1 MWSGGGAWP
10 RLESGLVSLSF
21 SRSQPSAEP
30 WEDREHDA
38 VADYHLEW
46 RWRTRIVEGG
56 LLLHLVFRWQGSV
69 VSLQVNIVVVV
80 WSPNKFWGRRGEIGG
95 LRCLLQS
102 ELGQLTV
109 ANQLFSGK
117 SMYYRVYPSNK
128 QKQNWKIDT
137 SLVAIGAQ
145 NLFFSLYKLGVN
157 FLWIREILKMYI
169 SPSFSNRKKV
179 QYYRFCIFKGVSKLD
194 LLHSTG
200 HKSLKNG
207 SKSNNLG
214 SLIKF
219 RKFLAR

>member
-1 MWSGGGAWP
+1 MMIIYLTTQ
-10 RLESGLVSLSF
+10 RMV
-21 SRSQPSAEP
+21 
-30 WEDREHDA
+30 
-38 VADYHLEW
+38 
-46 RWRTRIVEGG
+46 
-56 LLLHLVFRWQGSV
+56 LLLITRFDSNIRVWYLQTGGSFLKIIFW
-69 VSLQVNIVVVV
+69 SSCHAEACVNQ
-80 WSPNKFWGRRGEIGG
+80 
-95 LRCLLQS
+95 CLLII
-102 ELGQLTV
+102 LDNV
-109 ANQLFSGK
+109 K
-117 SMYYRVYPSNK
+117 SMYRVYPSNK

>member
-1 MWSGGGAWP
+1 MNRNIYVQIDIFSMCFLWPWSA
-10 RLESGLVSLSF
+10 RQKLYVTSST
-21 SRSQPSAEP
+21 
-30 WEDREHDA
+30 
-38 VADYHLEW
+38 
-46 RWRTRIVEGG
+46 RTPVCCD
-56 LLLHLVFRWQGSV
+56 
-69 VSLQVNIVVVV
+69 
-80 WSPNKFWGRRGEIGG
+80 K
-95 LRCLLQS
+95 
-102 ELGQLTV
+102 
-109 ANQLFSGK
+109 
-117 SMYYRVYPSNK
+117 YRVYPSNK

>member
-1 MWSGGGAWP
+1 MTSHLYQHIIHSISTFNTELSLGT
-10 RLESGLVSLSF
+10 RLGPQV
-21 SRSQPSAEP
+21 
-30 WEDREHDA
+30 
-38 VADYHLEW
+38 
-46 RWRTRIVEGG
+46 RIY
-56 LLLHLVFRWQGSV
+56 L
-69 VSLQVNIVVVV
+69 
-80 WSPNKFWGRRGEIGG
+80 
-95 LRCLLQS
+95 
-102 ELGQLTV
+102 
-109 ANQLFSGK
+109 
-117 SMYYRVYPSNK
+117 YRVFPSNK

-207 SKSNNLG
+207 SKSNKLG

-219 RKFLAR
+219 RKF

>member
-1 MWSGGGAWP
+1 MPPLRPFRQHVITLQLLGRTLLTHCKY
-10 RLESGLVSLSF
+10 RL
-21 SRSQPSAEP
+21 
-30 WEDREHDA
+30 
-38 VADYHLEW
+38 
-46 RWRTRIVEGG
+46 
-56 LLLHLVFRWQGSV
+56 
-69 VSLQVNIVVVV
+69 
-80 WSPNKFWGRRGEIGG
+80 
-95 LRCLLQS
+95 
-102 ELGQLTV
+102 
-109 ANQLFSGK
+109 
-117 SMYYRVYPSNK
+117 YPSNK

-145 NLFFSLYKLGVN
+145 NLFFSLYKLGV
-157 FLWIREILKMYI
+157 LWIREILKMYI

>member
-1 MWSGGGAWP
+1 MFCQT
-10 RLESGLVSLSF
+10 V
-21 SRSQPSAEP
+21 
-30 WEDREHDA
+30 
-38 VADYHLEW
+38 
-46 RWRTRIVEGG
+46 
-56 LLLHLVFRWQGSV
+56 LLTSNGT
-69 VSLQVNIVVVV
+69 I
-80 WSPNKFWGRRGEIGG
+80 
-95 LRCLLQS
+95 
-102 ELGQLTV
+102 
-109 ANQLFSGK
+109 
-117 SMYYRVYPSNK
+117 YRVYPSNK

-219 RKFLAR
+219 RKFLARQALSFLKLMKKWLRKMKLKMAAPFL

>member
-1 MWSGGGAWP
+1 MFLNWP
-10 RLESGLVSLSF
+10 LCFVCPVPRSLIWGVQPRDSEEIDSIHRYTLTSRLLVS
-21 SRSQPSAEP
+21 
-30 WEDREHDA
+30 
-38 VADYHLEW
+38 
-46 RWRTRIVEGG
+46 
-56 LLLHLVFRWQGSV
+56 
-69 VSLQVNIVVVV
+69 
-80 WSPNKFWGRRGEIGG
+80 
-95 LRCLLQS
+95 C
-102 ELGQLTV
+102 
-109 ANQLFSGK
+109 
-117 SMYYRVYPSNK
+117 YYRVYPSNK

>member
-1 MWSGGGAWP
+1 MGHLNTAAALPMHVPTLGSAAAVTGQSPGWQWQSDAGT
-10 RLESGLVSLSF
+10 RRQVSRTKSYV
-21 SRSQPSAEP
+21 P
-30 WEDREHDA
+30 REH
-38 VADYHLEW
+38 
-46 RWRTRIVEGG
+46 
-56 LLLHLVFRWQGSV
+56 
-69 VSLQVNIVVVV
+69 
-80 WSPNKFWGRRGEIGG
+80 
-95 LRCLLQS
+95 
-102 ELGQLTV
+102 
-109 ANQLFSGK
+109 
-117 SMYYRVYPSNK
+117 MYRLILIFIYLYRVFPSNK

-137 SLVAIGAQ
+137 SLVVIAAQ

>member
-1 MWSGGGAWP
+1 MRGRSP
-10 RLESGLVSLSF
+10 TVSRLFRLMDPILVLATLALLGNLS
-21 SRSQPSAEP
+21 
-30 WEDREHDA
+30 H
-38 VADYHLEW
+38 
-46 RWRTRIVEGG
+46 
-56 LLLHLVFRWQGSV
+56 
-69 VSLQVNIVVVV
+69 N
-80 WSPNKFWGRRGEIGG
+80 
-95 LRCLLQS
+95 
-102 ELGQLTV
+102 
-109 ANQLFSGK
+109 
-117 SMYYRVYPSNK
+117 YRVFPSNK

>member
-1 MWSGGGAWP
+1 MYHINSQYLKNETFWKHHFSILWYYNFWHIGANHKC
-10 RLESGLVSLSF
+10 LNKETSE
-21 SRSQPSAEP
+21 PSILIRHP
-30 WEDREHDA
+30 
-38 VADYHLEW
+38 
-46 RWRTRIVEGG
+46 G
-56 LLLHLVFRWQGSV
+56 F
-69 VSLQVNIVVVV
+69 
-80 WSPNKFWGRRGEIGG
+80 
-95 LRCLLQS
+95 C
-102 ELGQLTV
+102 
-109 ANQLFSGK
+109 
-117 SMYYRVYPSNK
+117 YYRVYPSNK

>member
-1 MWSGGGAWP
+1 MSI
-10 RLESGLVSLSF
+10 F
-21 SRSQPSAEP
+21 QFCFC
-30 WEDREHDA
+30 
-38 VADYHLEW
+38 
-46 RWRTRIVEGG
+46 
-56 LLLHLVFRWQGSV
+56 LLLGYTLY
-69 VSLQVNIVVVV
+69 LCQVEKEQSRTLTNIIV
-80 WSPNKFWGRRGEIGG
+80 
-95 LRCLLQS
+95 
-102 ELGQLTV
+102 LGKVQIE
-109 ANQLFSGK
+109 AEK
-117 SMYYRVYPSNK
+117 IYRVFPSNK

>member
-1 MWSGGGAWP
+1 MGCSF
-10 RLESGLVSLSF
+10 VSLFLNS
-21 SRSQPSAEP
+21 
-30 WEDREHDA
+30 
-38 VADYHLEW
+38 
-46 RWRTRIVEGG
+46 
-56 LLLHLVFRWQGSV
+56 
-69 VSLQVNIVVVV
+69 
-80 WSPNKFWGRRGEIGG
+80 K
-95 LRCLLQS
+95 
-102 ELGQLTV
+102 
-109 ANQLFSGK
+109 
-117 SMYYRVYPSNK
+117 YRVYPSNK

-219 RKFLAR
+219 RKFLARQALSFLKLMKKWLRKMKLKMAAPFL

>member
-1 MWSGGGAWP
+1 MRDLSLAAPPPPLHQWP
-10 RLESGLVSLSF
+10 PQVMQYVNTINLHTLLI
-21 SRSQPSAEP
+21 RSNTHMSH
-30 WEDREHDA
+30 W
-38 VADYHLEW
+38 
-46 RWRTRIVEGG
+46 
-56 LLLHLVFRWQGSV
+56 
-69 VSLQVNIVVVV
+69 
-80 WSPNKFWGRRGEIGG
+80 KFKI
-95 LRCLLQS
+95 
-102 ELGQLTV
+102 
-109 ANQLFSGK
+109 
-117 SMYYRVYPSNK
+117 YRVYPSNK

>member
-1 MWSGGGAWP
+1 MLSY
-10 RLESGLVSLSF
+10 LDDLLSISF
-21 SRSQPSAEP
+21 SCICSDNMITPDMISKERN
-30 WEDREHDA
+30 R
-38 VADYHLEW
+38 
-46 RWRTRIVEGG
+46 
-56 LLLHLVFRWQGSV
+56 VFIQY
-69 VSLQVNIVVVV
+69 NIHNIY
-80 WSPNKFWGRRGEIGG
+80 SI
-95 LRCLLQS
+95 L
-102 ELGQLTV
+102 
-109 ANQLFSGK
+109 
-117 SMYYRVYPSNK
+117 YRVYPSNR

-137 SLVAIGAQ
+137 LLVAIGAQ

>member
-1 MWSGGGAWP
+1 MSKGDKNDNSLARKIKSHVEGCHKHTFA
-10 RLESGLVSLSF
+10 VSIIDGHVFLMGEQGVLSF
-21 SRSQPSAEP
+21 MEAEAKHVIIHELLKKLAEDHGTKSGDGDGDARLKYSARWLRLSILIYFSISQF
-30 WEDREHDA
+30 
-38 VADYHLEW
+38 VIQYL
-46 RWRTRIVEGG
+46 
-56 LLLHLVFRWQGSV
+56 
-69 VSLQVNIVVVV
+69 
-80 WSPNKFWGRRGEIGG
+80 
-95 LRCLLQS
+95 
-102 ELGQLTV
+102 
-109 ANQLFSGK
+109 
-117 SMYYRVYPSNK
+117 YRVYPSNK

>member
-1 MWSGGGAWP
+1 MNSDFDI
-10 RLESGLVSLSF
+10 LIIYLKVK
-21 SRSQPSAEP
+21 
-30 WEDREHDA
+30 
-38 VADYHLEW
+38 
-46 RWRTRIVEGG
+46 I
-56 LLLHLVFRWQGSV
+56 
-69 VSLQVNIVVVV
+69 
-80 WSPNKFWGRRGEIGG
+80 
-95 LRCLLQS
+95 
-102 ELGQLTV
+102 
-109 ANQLFSGK
+109 
-117 SMYYRVYPSNK
+117 YRVYPSNK

>member
-1 MWSGGGAWP
+1 MNGLFSVDCRRQLWWQKRRERKRITYHRRLRRVAGRGG
-10 RLESGLVSLSF
+10 RLERGVS
-21 SRSQPSAEP
+21 R
-30 WEDREHDA
+30 
-38 VADYHLEW
+38 
-46 RWRTRIVEGG
+46 
-56 LLLHLVFRWQGSV
+56 V
-69 VSLQVNIVVVV
+69 VSSCWLSSI
-80 WSPNKFWGRRGEIGG
+80 
-95 LRCLLQS
+95 
-102 ELGQLTV
+102 
-109 ANQLFSGK
+109 
-117 SMYYRVYPSNK
+117 YRVYPSNK

>member
-1 MWSGGGAWP
+1 MKWRVTVTPSVKL
-10 RLESGLVSLSF
+10 RYDVIYLIHYYETSVLF
-21 SRSQPSAEP
+21 S
-30 WEDREHDA
+30 
-38 VADYHLEW
+38 
-46 RWRTRIVEGG
+46 
-56 LLLHLVFRWQGSV
+56 
-69 VSLQVNIVVVV
+69 
-80 WSPNKFWGRRGEIGG
+80 
-95 LRCLLQS
+95 
-102 ELGQLTV
+102 
-109 ANQLFSGK
+109 QLFASQNFGDYTDTFTFV
-117 SMYYRVYPSNK
+117 SFWYEAFISSTLPSVYRVYPSNK

>member
-1 MWSGGGAWP
+1 MAEQNRRTWP
-10 RLESGLVSLSF
+10 PLTGKNFGRKGLNFGRTEWLAPLWKW
-21 SRSQPSAEP
+21 PSYAYAP
-30 WEDREHDA
+30 
-38 VADYHLEW
+38 YL
-46 RWRTRIVEGG
+46 
-56 LLLHLVFRWQGSV
+56 
-69 VSLQVNIVVVV
+69 
-80 WSPNKFWGRRGEIGG
+80 
-95 LRCLLQS
+95 
-102 ELGQLTV
+102 
-109 ANQLFSGK
+109 
-117 SMYYRVYPSNK
+117 SNK

>member
-1 MWSGGGAWP
+1 MSIFQFC
-10 RLESGLVSLSF
+10 F
-21 SRSQPSAEP
+21 S
-30 WEDREHDA
+30 
-38 VADYHLEW
+38 
-46 RWRTRIVEGG
+46 
-56 LLLHLVFRWQGSV
+56 LLLGNTLYINTY
-69 VSLQVNIVVVV
+69 LQIYLHSDVKKNVVVQ
-80 WSPNKFWGRRGEIGG
+80 WNKSEI
-95 LRCLLQS
+95 C
-102 ELGQLTV
+102 V
-109 ANQLFSGK
+109 HVHK
-117 SMYYRVYPSNK
+117 CIKYRVYPSNK

>member
-1 MWSGGGAWP
+1 MPSLAPGSNLPLHRVYRQG
-10 RLESGLVSLSF
+10 RSSYQDGLSDW
-21 SRSQPSAEP
+21 Q
-30 WEDREHDA
+30 
-38 VADYHLEW
+38 VAKNQLVASVCLW
-46 RWRTRIVEGG
+46 W
-56 LLLHLVFRWQGSV
+56 LHLGLNRQFLLWK
-69 VSLQVNIVVVV
+69 NIY
-80 WSPNKFWGRRGEIGG
+80 WI
-95 LRCLLQS
+95 
-102 ELGQLTV
+102 
-109 ANQLFSGK
+109 
-117 SMYYRVYPSNK
+117 YRVYPSNR